1 VSSEPTSKALG
12 ALFPAK
18 ARRALVEFV
27 FSDATREASMSELAR
42 RAGLTPR
49 AVAVEVARL
58 EEAGLVEIRAVGPA
72 HVVRPS
78 ARSSVARALYGLV
91 KAATATSSRRSTDR
105 DVRRSLVAYGAPL
118 VGEELRQVYSL
129 SETILR
135 GLRAARTDATVL
147 RVLPVVVAKHAARLD
162 WTDLKERAR
171 RMNLRAE
178 LGMLLDLTAAVAS
191 LPELRTH
198 AAELTDGRRKRLRYF
213 PRVEGAFEE
222 QLAARRSPEAA
233 TRWHFVMNMT
243 EDSFREM
250 VRKHVSAP

>member
-1 VSSEPTSKALG
+1 MSFEPTSKALG

-18 ARRALVEFV
+18 ARRALIELL
-27 FSDATREASMSELAR
+27 FSDAADEASMSELAR
-42 RAGLTPR
+42 RARLTPR
-49 AVAVEVARL
+49 SVAVEVERL

-78 ARSSVARALYGLV
+78 TRSAVARALSGLV
-91 KAATATSSRRSTDR
+91 KAATTRSSPRSPDG

-118 VGEELRQVYSL
+118 VGEEARQVYSL
-129 SETILR
+129 PETILR
-135 GLRAARTDATVL
+135 GLRAARADATVL
-147 RVLPVVVAKHAARLD
+147 RVLPVVVAKHATTLD
-162 WTDLKERAR
+162 WTDLKAGAR

-178 LGMLLDLTAAVAS
+178 LGMLLDLTAKVAT
-191 LPELRTH
+191 LPELRAH
-198 AAELTDGRRKRLRYF
+198 ASELSDARRKRPRYF
-213 PRVEGAFEE
+213 PYVEGAFEK

-250 VRKHVSAP
+250 VRKHVPAP